1 MTHTSLTDIK
11 WQDAVV
17 KNRQHYPRHS
27 YQLMITDFGV
37 GHRCMGAQY
46 ELSYA
51 SYSGGLHQ
59 THLSPHVI

>member
-37 GHRCMGAQY
+37 GHRCMGAGMN
-46 ELSYA
+46 SP
-51 SYSGGLHQ
+51 
-59 THLSPHVI
+59 THLITVAYIRLTSARM